1 MYKIIIV
8 EDEIPVRN
16 AICNIIRWEELGYE
30 LVHVSG
36 DGQDALAYIENNQ
49 IDVVLTDICMPF
61 MDGLNLS
68 SEVKK
73 ILPTVK
79 IVIITGYN
87 EFEYAHKAVEVGV
100 DHYLLKPITAEEFTK
115 LLIEIKN
122 ELDDEFTNKRNL
134 LALKK
139 QVEINRDILR
149 DKFLMNLL
157 CNKINANVIKDKIHN
172 LDIRLEGTKY
182 IVAVLQ
188 PDNIQEVANSNWD
201 CDYQLL
207 EFAILNICNEAL
219 SKHGQ
224 NICILGHDD
233 QIIMVFVNDK
243 QHDIEF
249 RDTIEEILNKII
261 VCVEKFYGIG
271 MYIGVGDSYEELQE
285 LHFSYKDALNA
296 LEYRVLN
303 GSDKIIYKMDVEQSS
318 SFSYHKIDECL
329 RELEYAIKIGG
340 NKTDKIIDYI
350 FSIIIFN
357 NVHISQFRT
366 ILLKITTTILKSYE
380 DICSE
385 TNNLIIDFNQFNEV
399 FAKERIDEVKEYY
412 KKLCKD
418 LSNEINKERID
429 IKTSQI
435 QKAYQFIYN
444 NYQDKGLDIK
454 MICNHLN
461 MSPSYFSRI
470 FKTETDQTFMQYL
483 TKVRMEKAKQLLINS
498 DYKVYEISEKVGY
511 EDPHYFSYNFK
522 KKTGVKPTQ
531 YRKKKKEVE
540 C

>member
-16 AICNIIRWEELGYE
+16 AICNIIEWEELGYE
-30 LVHVSG
+30 LVYVSG
-36 DGQDALAYIENNQ
+36 DGQDALTYIENKQ
-49 IDVVLTDICMPF
+49 IDVILTDICMPF
-61 MDGLNLS
+61 MDGLELS
-68 SEVKK
+68 NEAKK

-87 EFEYAHKAVEVGV
+87 EFEYAHKAVEIGV
-100 DHYLLKPITAEEFTK
+100 DHYLLKPITADEFTK
-115 LLIEIKN
+115 MLIEIKN
-122 ELDDEFTNKRNL
+122 ELDNEFSKKRNL

-139 QVEINRDILR
+139 QVETNKDILR

-157 CNKINANVIKDKIHN
+157 YNKINSNIIREKVNNLGIK
-172 LDIRLEGTKY
+172 LEGTKY

-188 PDNIQEVANSNWD
+188 PENIKEIADSNWD

-207 EFAILNICNEAL
+207 EFAILNICNEVL
-219 SKHGQ
+219 TNYGQ
-224 NICILGHDD
+224 NICILGNDD
-233 QIIMVFVNDK
+233 QLIIFFVNDN
-243 QHDIEF
+243 QDEIEF
-249 RDTIEEILNKII
+249 RDTIDEIMNKII
-261 VCVEKFYGIG
+261 VCVEKFYNIG
-271 MYIGVGDSYEELQE
+271 MYIGVGDNYAELQD

-303 GSDKIIYKMDVEQSS
+303 GSNKIIYKMDVEKTS
-318 SFSYHKIDECL
+318 SFSYHKIDEYL

-350 FSIIIFN
+350 FSIIIFS

-366 ILLKITTTILKSYE
+366 ILLKITTTILKAYE
-380 DICSE
+380 DICSGSP
-385 TNNLIIDFNQFNEV
+385 NDVIIDFNQFNEV
-399 FAKERIDEVKEYY
+399 FGKEKIDEVKTYY
-412 KKLCKD
+412 KKLCKN

-429 IKTSQI
+429 IKASQM

-444 NYQDKGLDIK
+444 NYQNKSLDIN

-461 MSPSYFSRI
+461 ISSSYFSRI
-470 FKTETDQTFMQYL
+470 FKTETNETFMQYL
-483 TKVRMEKAKQLLINS
+483 TKVRMEKAKDLLMNS

-531 YRKKKKEVE
+531 YRKKEVE

>member
-16 AICNIIRWEELGYE
+16 AICNIIKWEELGYE
-30 LVHVSG
+30 LVYVSG
-36 DGQDALAYIENNQ
+36 DGQDALTYIENNQ
-49 IDVVLTDICMPF
+49 IDVILTDICMPF
-61 MDGLNLS
+61 MDGLELS
-68 SEVKK
+68 NEAKK

-87 EFEYAHKAVEVGV
+87 EFEYAHKAVEIGV
-100 DHYLLKPITAEEFTK
+100 DHYLLKPITANEFTK
-115 LLIEIKN
+115 MLVEIKN
-122 ELDDEFTNKRNL
+122 ELDNEFAKKRNL
-134 LALKK
+134 IALKK
-139 QVEINRDILR
+139 QVETHKDILR

-157 CNKINANVIKDKIHN
+157 YNKINSNIIREKINSLGIK
-172 LDIRLEGTKY
+172 LEGTKY

-188 PDNIQEVANSNWD
+188 PENIKEIADSNWD

-207 EFAILNICNEAL
+207 EFAILNICNEVL
-219 SKHGQ
+219 TNYGQ
-224 NICILGHDD
+224 NICILGNDD
-233 QIIMVFVNDK
+233 QIIIFFVNDG
-243 QHDIEF
+243 QDEIEF
-249 RDTIEEILNKII
+249 RDTIYEIMNKII
-261 VCVEKFYGIG
+261 VCVEKFYSIG
-271 MYIGVGDSYEELQE
+271 MYIGVGDNYAELQD

-303 GSDKIIYKMDVEQSS
+303 GSNKIIYKMDVEKTS
-318 SFSYHKIDECL
+318 SFSYHKIDEYL

-350 FSIIIFN
+350 FSIIIFS

-366 ILLKITTTILKSYE
+366 ILLKITTTILKAYE
-380 DICSE
+380 DICSGSP
-385 TNNLIIDFNQFNEV
+385 NDVIIDFNQFNEV
-399 FAKERIDEVKEYY
+399 FGKERIDEVKTYY
-412 KKLCKD
+412 KKLCKN

-429 IKTSQI
+429 IKTSQM

-444 NYQDKGLDIK
+444 NYQNKSLDIN

-461 MSPSYFSRI
+461 ISSSYFSRI
-470 FKTETDQTFMQYL
+470 FKTETNQTFMQYL
-483 TKVRMEKAKQLLINS
+483 TKVRMEKAKDLLINS

-531 YRKKKKEVE
+531 YRKKEVE

>member
-16 AICNIIRWEELGYE
+16 AICNIIEWEELGYE
-30 LVHVSG
+30 LVYVSG
-36 DGQDALAYIENNQ
+36 DGQDALTYIENNQ
-49 IDVVLTDICMPF
+49 IDVILTDICMPF
-61 MDGLNLS
+61 MDGLELS
-68 SEVKK
+68 NEAKK

-87 EFEYAHKAVEVGV
+87 EFEYAHKAVEIGV
-100 DHYLLKPITAEEFTK
+100 DHYLLKPITADEFTK
-115 LLIEIKN
+115 MLIEIKN
-122 ELDDEFTNKRNL
+122 ELDNEFSKKRNL

-139 QVEINRDILR
+139 QVETNKDILR

-157 CNKINANVIKDKIHN
+157 YNKINSNIIREKVNNLGIK
-172 LDIRLEGTKY
+172 LEGTKY

-188 PDNIQEVANSNWD
+188 PENIKEIADSNWD

-207 EFAILNICNEAL
+207 EFAILNICNEVL
-219 SKHGQ
+219 TNYGQ
-224 NICILGHDD
+224 NICILGNDD
-233 QIIMVFVNDK
+233 QLIIFFVNDN
-243 QHDIEF
+243 QDEIEF
-249 RDTIEEILNKII
+249 RDTIDEIMNKII
-261 VCVEKFYGIG
+261 VCVEKFYSIG
-271 MYIGVGDSYEELQE
+271 MYIGVGDNYAELQD

-303 GSDKIIYKMDVEQSS
+303 GSNKIIYKMDVEKTS
-318 SFSYHKIDECL
+318 SFSYHKIDEYL

-350 FSIIIFN
+350 FSIIIFS

-366 ILLKITTTILKSYE
+366 ILLKITTTILKAYE
-380 DICSE
+380 DICSGSP
-385 TNNLIIDFNQFNEV
+385 NDVIIDFNQFNEV
-399 FAKERIDEVKEYY
+399 FGKERIDEVKTYY
-412 KKLCKD
+412 KKLCKN

-429 IKTSQI
+429 IKASQM

-444 NYQDKGLDIK
+444 NYQNKSLDIN

-461 MSPSYFSRI
+461 ISSSYFSRI
-470 FKTETDQTFMQYL
+470 FKTETNQTFMQYL
-483 TKVRMEKAKQLLINS
+483 TKVRMEKAKDLLINS

-531 YRKKKKEVE
+531 YRKKEVE

>member
-16 AICNIIRWEELGYE
+16 AICNIIEWEELGYE
-30 LVHVSG
+30 LVYVSG
-36 DGQDALAYIENNQ
+36 DGQDALTYIENNQ
-49 IDVVLTDICMPF
+49 IDVILTDICMPF
-61 MDGLNLS
+61 MDGLELS
-68 SEVKK
+68 NEAKK

-87 EFEYAHKAVEVGV
+87 EFEYAHKAVEIGV
-100 DHYLLKPITAEEFTK
+100 DHYLLKPITADEFTK
-115 LLIEIKN
+115 MLIEIKN
-122 ELDDEFTNKRNL
+122 ELDNEFSKKRNL

-139 QVEINRDILR
+139 QVETNKDILR

-157 CNKINANVIKDKIHN
+157 YNKINSNIIREKVNNLGIK
-172 LDIRLEGTKY
+172 LEGTKY

-188 PDNIQEVANSNWD
+188 PENIKEIADSNWD

-207 EFAILNICNEAL
+207 EFAILNICNEVL
-219 SKHGQ
+219 TNYGQ
-224 NICILGHDD
+224 NICILGNDD
-233 QIIMVFVNDK
+233 QLIIFFVNDN
-243 QHDIEF
+243 QDEIEF
-249 RDTIEEILNKII
+249 RDTIDEIMNKII
-261 VCVEKFYGIG
+261 VCVEKFYNIG
-271 MYIGVGDSYEELQE
+271 MYIGVGDNYAELQD

-303 GSDKIIYKMDVEQSS
+303 GSNKIIYKMDVEKTS
-318 SFSYHKIDECL
+318 SFSYHKIDEYL

-350 FSIIIFN
+350 FSIIIFS

-366 ILLKITTTILKSYE
+366 ILLKITTTILKAYE
-380 DICSE
+380 DICSGSP
-385 TNNLIIDFNQFNEV
+385 NDVIIDFNQFNEV
-399 FAKERIDEVKEYY
+399 FGKEKIDEVKTYY
-412 KKLCKD
+412 KKLCKN

-429 IKTSQI
+429 IKTSQM

-444 NYQDKGLDIK
+444 NYQNKSLDIN

-461 MSPSYFSRI
+461 ISSSYFSRI
-470 FKTETDQTFMQYL
+470 FKTETNQTFMQYL
-483 TKVRMEKAKQLLINS
+483 TKVRMEKAKDLLMNS

-531 YRKKKKEVE
+531 YRKKEVE

>member
-16 AICNIIRWEELGYE
+16 AICNIIEWEELGYE
-30 LVHVSG
+30 LVYVSG
-36 DGQDALAYIENNQ
+36 DGQDALTYIENNQ
-49 IDVVLTDICMPF
+49 IDVILTDICMPF
-61 MDGLNLS
+61 MDGLELS
-68 SEVKK
+68 NEAKK

-87 EFEYAHKAVEVGV
+87 EFEYAHKAVEIGV
-100 DHYLLKPITAEEFTK
+100 DHYLLKPITADEFTK
-115 LLIEIKN
+115 MLIEIKN
-122 ELDDEFTNKRNL
+122 ELDNEFSKKRDL

-139 QVEINRDILR
+139 QVETNKDILR

-157 CNKINANVIKDKIHN
+157 YNKINSNIIREKVNNLGIK
-172 LDIRLEGTKY
+172 LEGTKY

-188 PDNIQEVANSNWD
+188 PENIKVIADSNWD

-207 EFAILNICNEAL
+207 EFAILNICNEVL
-219 SKHGQ
+219 TNYGQ
-224 NICILGHDD
+224 NICILGNDD
-233 QIIMVFVNDK
+233 QLIIFFVNDN
-243 QHDIEF
+243 QDEIEF
-249 RDTIEEILNKII
+249 RDTIDEIMNKII
-261 VCVEKFYGIG
+261 VCVEKFYDIG
-271 MYIGVGDSYEELQE
+271 MYIGVGDNYAELQD

-303 GSDKIIYKMDVEQSS
+303 GSNKIIYKMDVEKTS
-318 SFSYHKIDECL
+318 SFSYHKIDEYL

-350 FSIIIFN
+350 FSIIIFS

-366 ILLKITTTILKSYE
+366 ILLKITTTILKAYE
-380 DICSE
+380 DICSGSP
-385 TNNLIIDFNQFNEV
+385 NDVIIDFNQFNEV
-399 FAKERIDEVKEYY
+399 FGKERIDEVKTYY
-412 KKLCKD
+412 KKLCKN

-429 IKTSQI
+429 IKASQM

-444 NYQDKGLDIK
+444 NYQNKSLDIN

-461 MSPSYFSRI
+461 ISSSYFSRI
-470 FKTETDQTFMQYL
+470 FKTETNETFMQYL
-483 TKVRMEKAKQLLINS
+483 TKVRMEKAKDLLMNS

-531 YRKKKKEVE
+531 YRKKEVE